1 MLRDQ
6 VGVQCGTKI
15 THVHPSCR
23 ARREPGSDLRH
34 FLFPLLFFIVY
45 MIPADRSVPRT
56 PTILKTFGNHGAP
69 APFIPHVLAAPKVMS
84 FHAGMTDMTFGAL
97 VS

>member
-1 MLRDQ
+1 
-6 VGVQCGTKI
+6 
-15 THVHPSCR
+15 
-23 ARREPGSDLRH
+23 
-34 FLFPLLFFIVY
+34 

-56 PTILKTFGNHGAP
+56 PTILKTLGYNNAADHSALRALAILKIFEFRP
-69 APFIPHVLAAPKVMS
+69 AGLHSHILAGSKVLL